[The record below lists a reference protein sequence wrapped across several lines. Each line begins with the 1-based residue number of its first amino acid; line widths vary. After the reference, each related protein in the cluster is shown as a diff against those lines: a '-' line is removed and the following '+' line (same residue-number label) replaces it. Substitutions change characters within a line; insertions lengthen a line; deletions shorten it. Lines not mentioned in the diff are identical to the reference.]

1 MYERCVKSTLSKD
14 ECVCA
19 KSLQSSPT
27 LSDPMDF
34 SPPGS
39 SVPGILQERVLE
51 WLPCPPPGGP
61 PDPGIKPMFPVAPD
75 LQAVP
80 HHCATGEA
88 QVRIVL
94 VKVWLT
100 KKLEKT

>member
-19 KSLQSSPT
+19 KSLQSCPS
-27 LSDPMDF
+27 LSDPMDC

-39 SVPGILQERVLE
+39 SVPGILQARVLE
-51 WLPCPPPGGP
+51 WLPCPPPGDP
-61 PDPGIKPMFPVAPD
+61 PDPGIKPLFPVAPD
-75 LQAVP
+75 LQVVP
-80 HHCATGEA
+80 YHGATGEA

-94 VKVWLT
+94 VKVWMT
-100 KKLEKT
+100 KQLEKT